1 VQSSSVA
8 SLSDTMLVAAT
19 AAAAA
24 LHGLAVQRTPAA
36 PAAVAV
42 PRVAA
47 RRAPRPVALFGSR
60 PQQQLP
66 DDQRVRPPP
75 LQWTA
80 ADGAASSA
88 AATLSASEWLELA
101 GLQGRPD
108 LADGARVPG
117 EALEGL
123 TRATCYLEG
132 HSLVVQRAVQ
142 LAAAAHAGQ
151 ARKNGEPFIVHPV
164 ETSTILAG
172 LKMDLDTIVAGLLHD
187 TVEDTDL
194 TLRDI
199 ARCFGPSVT
208 SIVEGDTKRSKLG
221 VTAAALDEET
231 KRSLNHRA
239 MLVAMGEDWRIVVV
253 KLADRLHNMRTLRHM
268 PRHKQVRIARETTQ
282 IFVPLAQK
290 LGIEALEYELLR
302 LSVQFLFPQQLL
314 RVPYGLELLGH
325 WARLQCWGLGQ
336 SLDDY
341 LCRDQVL
348 SELDLPLKLD
358 SHRQTWLQHSR
369 QWDASASAAS
379 ASSI

>member
-1 VQSSSVA
+1 
-8 SLSDTMLVAAT
+8 MLVAAT

-24 LHGLAVQRTPAA
+24 LHGLAVQQAPAA
-36 PAAVAV
+36 PAAVAA

-47 RRAPRPVALFGSR
+47 RRAPRPVALFGPGGSR

-66 DDQRVRPPP
+66 DDQRGRPPP
-75 LQWTA
+75 SQWAA

-101 GLQGRPD
+101 SLQGRPD

-123 TRATCYLEG
+123 TRATWYLEG

-194 TLRDI
+194 TLHDI
-199 ARCFGPSVT
+199 ARCFGPSVA

-221 VTAAALDEET
+221 VTAAALDEAT

-369 QWDASASAAS
+369 QWDAAASAAS
-379 ASSI
+379 ASSS

>member
-1 VQSSSVA
+1 
-8 SLSDTMLVAAT
+8 MLVAAT

-24 LHGLAVQRTPAA
+24 LHGLAVQQAPAA
-36 PAAVAV
+36 PAAVAA

-47 RRAPRPVALFGSR
+47 RRAPRPVALFGPGGSR

-66 DDQRVRPPP
+66 DDQRGRPPP
-75 LQWTA
+75 SQWAA

-101 GLQGRPD
+101 SLQGRPD

-123 TRATCYLEG
+123 TRATWYLEG

-194 TLRDI
+194 TLHDI
-199 ARCFGPSVT
+199 ARCFGPSVA

-221 VTAAALDEET
+221 VTAAALDEAT

-239 MLVAMGEDWRIVVV
+239 MLVALEAFLSPTSPRERNVFPC
-253 KLADRLHNMRTLRHM
+253 LRSHSRLHST
-268 PRHKQVRIARETTQ
+268 VSA
-282 IFVPLAQK
+282 PL
-290 LGIEALEYELLR
+290 
-302 LSVQFLFPQQLL
+302 
-314 RVPYGLELLGH
+314 
-325 WARLQCWGLGQ
+325 
-336 SLDDY
+336 SLHA
-341 LCRDQVL
+341 VL
-348 SELDLPLKLD
+348 
-358 SHRQTWLQHSR
+358 
-369 QWDASASAAS
+369 
-379 ASSI
+379 